1 MIGFLKSL
9 GIGKWI
15 AVGGLVALI
24 AGAFWLQSE
33 RLDRVQDALEE
44 SQEDLETERA
54 ARTRAEDAV
63 TAAVE
68 RAERLA
74 AARDAARRRL
84 ADRLADIEAA
94 QGECLEQ
101 TLPPGLLD

>member
-1 MIGFLKSL
+1 MIAFLRTL
-9 GIGKWI
+9 GLGKWI
-15 AVGGLVALI
+15 ALGGLVALI

-33 RLDRVQDALEE
+33 RLDRAQGALEE
-44 SQEDLETERA
+44 AHEDLEIERA

-63 TAAVE
+63 TSAVE

-84 ADRLADIEAA
+84 ADRLAAVEAA
-94 QGECLEQ
+94 KGECLE
-101 TLPPGLLD
+101 TELPAGLLD